1 MKSLI
6 LYIKIKYVIMH
17 VVLYMNI
24 NVLTLVKITT
34 RHGENH
40 AIHASASWSLL
51 VVCLVDQDVTG
62 DQGPACPNN
71 GSSMFHV
78 KSGRNC
84 AEKFPTSCQWVS
96 RQSGNSASLVLVFHS
111 KFRGEII

>member
-62 DQGPACPNN
+62 DQRA
-71 GSSMFHV
+71 SM
-78 KSGRNC
+78 
-84 AEKFPTSCQWVS
+84 
-96 RQSGNSASLVLVFHS
+96 S
-111 KFRGEII
+111 KALIMFRVYCS

>member
-51 VVCLVDQDVTG
+51 VVCLVDQDVTR

-71 GSSMFHV
+71 V
-78 KSGRNC
+78 PR
-84 AEKFPTSCQWVS
+84 
-96 RQSGNSASLVLVFHS
+96 VL
-111 KFRGEII
+111 